1 MTILRNGVLLA
12 GLAAILALSNWTIL
26 QKVTV
31 MTDGTPLL
39 LALRPVDPLSL
50 LQGYY
55 MDLALAPETM
65 PDATTIARLPYTG
78 FAILVRDDKGVG
90 RFARIDD
97 GTALKAGDIRV
108 RYRRHET
115 WGQER
120 LDYGA
125 QSFFFQEGDA
135 DTYRDAK
142 YALLWVGAD
151 GSTVLT
157 DLADAT
163 RTVIKPSATAP

>member
-1 MTILRNGVLLA
+1 
-12 GLAAILALSNWTIL
+12 
-26 QKVTV
+26 

-50 LQGYY
+50 MQGYY

-65 PDATTIARLPYTG
+65 PAAATIAQLPYTG
-78 FAILVRDDKGVG
+78 FVVLARDDKGVG
-90 RFARIDD
+90 RFVRIDD
-97 GTALKAGDIRV
+97 GAVLKAGEICV

-142 YALLWVGAD
+142 YALLRVGAD
-151 GSTVLT
+151 GGTVLT
-157 DLADAT
+157 DLADET
-163 RTVIKPSATAP
+163 RTVIKPTQ